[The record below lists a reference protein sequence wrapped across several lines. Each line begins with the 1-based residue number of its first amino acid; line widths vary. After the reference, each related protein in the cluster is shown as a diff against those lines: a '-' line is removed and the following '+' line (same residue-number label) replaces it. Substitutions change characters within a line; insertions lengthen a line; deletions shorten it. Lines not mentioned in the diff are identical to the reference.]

1 MDIQTL
7 GVWLNVGSMFFS
19 TALLL
24 ILSIRTGTLRNS
36 ILFSLLALF
45 TLTHGLW
52 HLSLFFGQ
60 RNIAEYINPLSALLL
75 LIFTVIY
82 FRRGTAIGG

>member
-1 MDIQTL
+1 MDIQTF

-19 TALLL
+19 TVLLL
-24 ILSIRTGTLRNS
+24 ILSIRAGTLRNS

-52 HLSLFFGQ
+52 HLSLFLGQ

-75 LIFTVIY
+75 VIFTVIY